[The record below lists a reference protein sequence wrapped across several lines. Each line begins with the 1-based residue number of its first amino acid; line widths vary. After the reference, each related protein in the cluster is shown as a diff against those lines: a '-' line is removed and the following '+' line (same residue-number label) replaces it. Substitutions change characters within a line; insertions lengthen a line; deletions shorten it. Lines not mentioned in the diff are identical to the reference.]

1 MAGPTLAA
9 RPARLEALTVR
20 HVMVA
25 ATFLGIFAAASGAFL
40 DPDTWW
46 HLRAGEWMIDHG
58 RILTHDPF
66 SWTRLGRPWLD
77 HSWLAQIAMYA
88 LERATGF
95 GGLSLAV
102 AGIVTLA
109 FVFVYLQTEGS
120 VYLRTFTVLLAALA
134 SGVHWLIRPE
144 VVSLLLT
151 AGFAYILHRFR
162 WTGINRLWL
171 LPPMM
176 VAWVNLHAGFIA
188 GFLLLGGTL
197 AGQIGSRLFGLRDQ
211 GTVRGSGVAWLAA
224 TGVACGAAALLNPY
238 GARLLVYPFQ
248 TASIPAL
255 GEFIQEW
262 ASPNFHLAATQ
273 PFACL
278 LLATFAAVGLSE
290 RRIDLTDLVLFAG
303 FAYLALFAARN
314 IALFAL
320 IAPPILTRHAAPA
333 LAKAAEWRP
342 SLAPILDARSS
353 SSLPT
358 PRLGRLNWSL
368 LAIIVVFVVV
378 RGIIALRVTANEL
391 ALRNGLPVR
400 AVAAVRETLPQGRI
414 FNPYDWGGYLI
425 WKLYPRDRVY
435 IDGRT
440 DLYGDAFVREYFRLI
455 SGQDAWRLRFAEM
468 SIRTVII
475 NSGAPLAT
483 SLRNEPGWTQLYRD
497 SIASVFVRE

>member
-1 MAGPTLAA
+1 MAGPTPAA
-9 RPARLEALTVR
+9 RPVRFDALTVR

-25 ATFLGIFAAASGAFL
+25 AAFLGIFAAASGAFL

-46 HLRAGEWMIDHG
+46 HLRAGEWMIEHG

-77 HSWLAQIAMYA
+77 HSWLAEIGMYA
-88 LERATGF
+88 LWSAAGF

-144 VVSLLLT
+144 VISLLLT
-151 AGFAYILHRFR
+151 AGFAYVLHRFR

-176 VAWVNLHAGFIA
+176 AAWANLHAGFIA

-197 AGQIGSRLFGLRDQ
+197 AGQIGGRLIGRQ
-211 GTVRGSGVAWLAA
+211 AEGTVRGPGVAWLAA
-224 TGVACGAAALLNPY
+224 TAAACGAAALLNPY
-238 GARLLVYPFQ
+238 GVRLLLYPFQ
-248 TASIPAL
+248 TASISAL

-320 IAPPILTRHAAPA
+320 IAPPILTRHAGPA
-333 LAKAAEWRP
+333 LVRAAERRP
-342 SLAPILDARSS
+342 SLAPVLDPRFA
-353 SSLPT
+353 
-358 PRLGRLNWSL
+358 PRLPSPRLARLNWGL
-368 LAIIVVFVVV
+368 LAVIVVFALA
-378 RGIIALRVTANEL
+378 RGIVALRVTADDF

-400 AVAAVRETLPQGRI
+400 AVAAVQDTLPPGRL

-440 DLYGDAFVREYFRLI
+440 DLYGDAFVREYFRLM
-455 SGQDAWRLRFAEM
+455 SGQDAARPRFAEM
-468 SIRTVII
+468 GIRTVIV
-475 NSGAPLAT
+475 NSGAPLAAL
-483 SLRNEPGWTQLYRD
+483 LRSEPGWTQLYRD
-497 SIASVFVRE
+497 AIASVFVRE